1 MIQLALEGQHREQ
14 RMQNMAQP
22 VLWQLPSWERAAQD
36 PVLVL
41 ALWDVLRYWGL
52 QGSLI
57 LSQRAGAPLGTSC
70 WS

>member
-14 RMQNMAQP
+14 RMQSMAQP
-22 VLWQLPSWERAAQD
+22 VLWQLPSWERAARD

-52 QGSLI
+52 QGCPI